1 MIKTFLKILILAI
14 QYKYWMIFAAL
25 MGFLT
30 VGSGIG
36 LMMTS
41 SYIIASAAIQ
51 TPIYQ
56 LQVAIVGVRFFG
68 ISRGVFRYLERYI
81 SHEVTFKLLAKFRVW
96 FFKSLEPIIPSK
108 KKDLTSGDLLSRSI
122 EDIESLEHIFVR
134 VISPPFVFVAV
145 AILMFT
151 LLNLF
156 NIRYAIIFITIFILS
171 AVGIPTL
178 TYFLSYKL
186 GKQIVKL
193 KSQLKSTAVDSIQG
207 LSELIVYGQIHKWEN
222 IFFGIE
228 DELLRLERKMNLI
241 QSLHEVL
248 TGLAMNVSVA
258 VMLYAAI
265 PDVTN
270 KLLNGVY
277 LSVITIGI
285 MASFEIVFQ
294 IPLAFQYLTKS
305 VEAGKR
311 LFEITNLEHTVHL
324 SPNPDLENYS
334 MTYRQNEIR
343 QLKKF
348 DLKINNLSFSY
359 DEHKK
364 ALDDISFELREK
376 QKIAVVGTSGSGK
389 STLVN
394 VICKLWNYNEGKIMI
409 GDISYDNLTP
419 EEVRKIISVVPQ
431 TVHLFTGTI
440 LENLLIANENA
451 SEYDIEEALK
461 KSQMI
466 EFVYNLPEKLNTHIG
481 ELGKKLSGG
490 EIKRL
495 GIARTILRNTPIII
509 FDEVT
514 SHLDSVTEKN
524 ILSMIEEIAKKK
536 SILFITHR
544 LNQMEMFDEILVMYA
559 GKIIESGTHKDLI
572 KRNGYYKKLLLSQN
586 KNLEHYLEKL

>member
-1 MIKTFLKILILAI
+1 MIL
-14 QYKYWMIFAAL
+14 AAL
-25 MGFLT
+25 MSFLT

-41 SYIIASAAIQ
+41 SFIIASAAIQ

-96 FFKSLEPIIPSK
+96 FFKSLEVLIPSK

-156 NIRYAIIFITIFILS
+156 NVKYAVIFLTTFVIS
-171 AVGIPTL
+171 AIGIPTL
-178 TYFLSYKL
+178 TYFLSRKL
-186 GKQIVKL
+186 GGQIIKL
-193 KSQLKSTAVDSIQG
+193 KSKLKAIAVDSIQG
-207 LSELIVYGQIHKWEN
+207 LSELIVYGQIQKWKN
-222 IFFGIE
+222 IFAEIE
-228 DELLRLERKMNLI
+228 NDLLRLERKMNLI

-248 TGLAMNVSVA
+248 TGLAMNIAVA
-258 VMLYAAI
+258 IMLFAAI
-265 PDVTN
+265 PDVSN
-270 KLLNGVY
+270 KLLDGVF

-311 LFEITNLEHTVHL
+311 LLEITE
-324 SPNPDLENYS
+324 SD
-334 MTYRQNEIR
+334 Q
-343 QLKKF
+343 
-348 DLKINNLSFSY
+348 INNLSSNLKQHPTAYPKNEIQQIINYDLKISDITFSY
-359 DEHKK
+359 DGHKN
-364 ALDDISFELREK
+364 ALDKISFEVKELE
-376 QKIAVVGTSGSGK
+376 KIAIVGASGSGK

-394 VICKLWNYNEGKIMI
+394 VICKLWNYDDGEIMV
-409 GDISYDNLTP
+409 GDISYNNISP
-419 EEVRKIISVVPQ
+419 EKVREIISVVPQ
-431 TVHLFTGTI
+431 NVHLFTGTI
-440 LENLLIANENA
+440 LENLLISNESANEYEIN
-451 SEYDIEEALK
+451 EALK
-461 KSQMI
+461 KSELYEYVQS
-466 EFVYNLPEKLNTHIG
+466 LPEKVNTHIG

-490 EIKRL
+490 EVKRL
-495 GIARTILRNTPIII
+495 GIARAILRNTPIII

-514 SHLDSVTEKN
+514 SHLDLVTEKN
-524 ILSMIEEIAKKK
+524 ILSMIEQISKDK

-544 LNQMEMFDEILVMYA
+544 LNQMEMFDEILVMSN
-559 GKIIESGTHKDLI
+559 GKIIECGNHKDLI

-586 KNLEHYLEKL
+586 KKMD

>member
-1 MIKTFLKILILAI
+1 MIKTFFKILLLGT
-14 QYKYWMIFAAL
+14 QYKYWMILAAL
-25 MGFLT
+25 MGFFT

-41 SYIIASAAIQ
+41 SFIIASAAIQ

-81 SHEVTFKLLAKFRVW
+81 YHEVTFKLLAKFRVW
-96 FFKSLEPIIPSK
+96 FFKSLEPLIPSK

-145 AILMFT
+145 TILMFT

-156 NIRYAIIFITIFILS
+156 NVKYAVIFITTFVLS
-171 AVGIPTL
+171 AIGIPAL
-178 TYFLSYKL
+178 TYFLSHKL
-186 GKQIVKL
+186 GGQIIKL
-193 KSQLKSTAVDSIQG
+193 KSHLKIIAVDSVQG
-207 LSELIVYGQIHKWEN
+207 LPELIVYGQIQKWKN
-222 IFFGIE
+222 IFTEIE
-228 DELLRLERKMNLI
+228 DELLQSERKMNLI

-248 TGLAMNVSVA
+248 TGLAMNITVA
-258 VMLYAAI
+258 IMLYAAI

-311 LFEITNLEHTVHL
+311 LLEITESNQMNFLSHIPNLENHQI
-324 SPNPDLENYS
+324 
-334 MTYRQNEIR
+334 TYREIETK
-343 QLKKF
+343 QLKKY
-348 DLKINNLSFSY
+348 NLRVCDVIFSY
-359 DEHKK
+359 DGHKK
-364 ALDDISFELREK
+364 ALDKISFEVKEREK
-376 QKIAVVGTSGSGK
+376 IAIVGASGSGK
-389 STLVN
+389 SALVN
-394 VICKLWNYNEGKIMI
+394 VICKLWNYDYGEILI
-409 GDISYDNLTP
+409 GDINYKYISP
-419 EEVRKIISVVPQ
+419 EKVREIISVVPQ
-431 TVHLFTGTI
+431 NVHLFTGTI
-440 LENLLIANENA
+440 LENLLISNENA
-451 SEYDIEEALK
+451 SEYEINEALK
-461 KSQMI
+461 KSELY
-466 EFVYNLPEKLNTHIG
+466 EFVQNLPEKLNTHIG

-490 EIKRL
+490 EVKRL
-495 GIARTILRNTPIII
+495 GIARAILRNSPIII

-524 ILSMIEEIAKKK
+524 ILNMIEQISKEK

-544 LNQMEMFDEILVMYA
+544 LNQMEMFDEILIMLN
-559 GKIIESGTHKDLI
+559 GKIIERGTHKALI
-572 KRNGYYKKLLLSQN
+572 KQSGYYNKLLSSQIKKMN
-586 KNLEHYLEKL
+586 

>member
-1 MIKTFLKILILAI
+1 MIKTLLRILSLGA
-14 QYKYWMIFAAL
+14 QYKYWMVLAAL
-25 MGFLT
+25 MSFFT

-41 SYIIASAAIQ
+41 SFIIASAAIQ

-81 SHEVTFKLLAKFRVW
+81 SHKVTFKLLAKFRVW
-96 FFKSLEPIIPSK
+96 FFEALEPIIPSK

-145 AILMFT
+145 TILMFT

-156 NIRYAIIFITIFILS
+156 NTKYAIIFITLFLIS
-171 AVGIPTL
+171 AIGIPTL
-178 TYFLSYKL
+178 TFFLSYKL
-186 GKQIVKL
+186 GAKIIKL
-193 KSQLKSTAVDSIQG
+193 KSQLKTIAVDSALG
-207 LSELIVYGQIHKWEN
+207 LSELIVYGQIQKWKN
-222 IFFGIE
+222 IFTDIE
-228 DELLRLERKMNLI
+228 DELLKLERKMSLI

-248 TGLAMNVSVA
+248 TGLAMNITVSI
-258 VMLYAAI
+258 MLYAAI

-285 MASFEIVFQ
+285 MASFEVVFQ
-294 IPLAFQYLTKS
+294 IPLAVQYLTKS

-311 LFEITNLEHTVHL
+311 LFEITD
-324 SPNPDLENYS
+324 SDQ
-334 MTYRQNEIR
+334 M
-343 QLKKF
+343 
-348 DLKINNLSFSY
+348 NNLSHNLNLEQYPIAFQQNELQQVKKYNLKITNLSLSY
-359 DEHKK
+359 DGHKK
-364 ALDDISFELREK
+364 ALDKIFLELKEK
-376 QKIAVVGTSGSGK
+376 EKIAIVGASGSGK

-394 VICKLWNYNEGKIMI
+394 VICKLWNYDD
-409 GDISYDNLTP
+409 GDILIGNINYKNISP
-419 EEVRKIISVVPQ
+419 EKIREIISVVPQ
-431 TVHLFTGTI
+431 NVHLFTGTI

-451 SEYDIEEALK
+451 SEYEIEEALK
-461 KSQMI
+461 KSELI
-466 EFVYNLPEKLNTHIG
+466 EFVYNLPEKLDTHIG

-495 GIARTILRNTPIII
+495 GIARTILRNSPIII

-524 ILSMIEEIAKKK
+524 ILNMIEQISKKK

-544 LNQMEMFDEILVMYA
+544 LNQMEMFNEILVMHN
-559 GKIIESGTHKDLI
+559 GRVIEHGNHRDLLNKD
-572 KRNGYYKKLLLSQN
+572 GYYKKLLLSQN
-586 KNLEHYLEKL
+586 KKMN

>member
-1 MIKTFLKILILAI
+1 MKTRNIKTFFKILSLAT
-14 QYKYWMIFAAL
+14 QYKYWMVLAAL

-41 SYIIASAAIQ
+41 SFIIASAAIQ

-96 FFKSLEPIIPSK
+96 FFKSLEPLIPSK
-108 KKDLTSGDLLSRSI
+108 KKDLTSGDLLSRAI

-156 NIRYAIIFITIFILS
+156 NIKYAVIFIITFVLS
-171 AVGIPTL
+171 AIGIPTL
-178 TYFLSYKL
+178 TYFLSRKL
-186 GKQIVKL
+186 GGQIIKL
-193 KSQLKSTAVDSIQG
+193 KSQLKAIAVDSIQG
-207 LSELIVYGQIHKWEN
+207 LSELIVYGQIQKWKN
-222 IFFGIE
+222 IFSEIE
-228 DELLRLERKMNLI
+228 DDLLRLERKMNLI

-248 TGLAMNVSVA
+248 TGLAMNITVA
-258 VMLYAAI
+258 IMLYAAI
-265 PDVTN
+265 PDVSN

-311 LFEITNLEHTVHL
+311 LLEITE
-324 SPNPDLENYS
+324 SD
-334 MTYRQNEIR
+334 Q
-343 QLKKF
+343 
-348 DLKINNLSFSY
+348 INNLSRDLNLEYHPTAYPKNEIQQIRKYDLKISDITFSY
-359 DEHKK
+359 DGNKK
-364 ALDDISFELREK
+364 ALDKISFEVKEREK
-376 QKIAVVGTSGSGK
+376 IAIVGASGSGK

-394 VICKLWNYNEGKIMI
+394 IICKLWNYDDGEILV
-409 GDISYDNLTP
+409 GDIGYNNISS
-419 EEVRKIISVVPQ
+419 EKVREIISVVPQ
-431 TVHLFTGTI
+431 NVHLFTGTI
-440 LENLLIANENA
+440 LENLLISNENA
-451 SEYDIEEALK
+451 NEYEINEALK
-461 KSQMI
+461 KSQLY
-466 EFVYNLPEKLNTHIG
+466 EYVQSLPEKVNTHIG

-490 EIKRL
+490 EVKRL
-495 GIARTILRNTPIII
+495 GIARAILRNTPIII

-524 ILSMIEEIAKKK
+524 ILSMIEQISKDK

-544 LNQMEMFDEILVMYA
+544 LNQMEMFDEILVMSN
-559 GKIIESGTHKDLI
+559 GRIIERGNHKDLI
-572 KRNGYYKKLLLSQN
+572 KQNGYYKKLLLSQN
-586 KNLEHYLEKL
+586 KKMD

>member
-1 MIKTFLKILILAI
+1 MIKTFFKILSLGA
-14 QYKYWMIFAAL
+14 QYKYWMILAAL
-25 MGFLT
+25 MSFFT

-41 SYIIASAAIQ
+41 SFIIASAAIQ

-96 FFKSLEPIIPSK
+96 FFKSLEPLIPSK
-108 KKDLTSGDLLSRSI
+108 KKDLTSGDLLSRAI

-156 NIRYAIIFITIFILS
+156 NLKYAVIFLTTFVLS
-171 AVGIPTL
+171 AIGIPTL
-178 TYFLSYKL
+178 TYFLSHKI
-186 GKQIVKL
+186 GVQIIKL
-193 KSQLKSTAVDSIQG
+193 KSQLKAIAVDSIQG
-207 LSELIVYGQIHKWEN
+207 LPELIVYGQIQKWKN
-222 IFFGIE
+222 IFSEIE
-228 DELLRLERKMNLI
+228 DKLLRLEGKMNLI

-248 TGLAMNVSVA
+248 TGLAMNITVA
-258 VMLYAAI
+258 IMLYAAI

-311 LFEITNLEHTVHL
+311 LLEITETEQINNLYYNPNLEHRPTTY
-324 SPNPDLENYS
+324 PEYEN
-334 MTYRQNEIR
+334 QEI
-343 QLKKF
+343 KKY
-348 DLKINNLSFSY
+348 DLKINDLTFSY

-364 ALDDISFELREK
+364 ALDKISFEVKEREK
-376 QKIAVVGTSGSGK
+376 IAIVGASGSGK

-394 VICKLWNYNEGKIMI
+394 VICKLWNY
-409 GDISYDNLTP
+409 
-419 EEVRKIISVVPQ
+419 
-431 TVHLFTGTI
+431 
-440 LENLLIANENA
+440 
-451 SEYDIEEALK
+451 
-461 KSQMI
+461 
-466 EFVYNLPEKLNTHIG
+466 
-481 ELGKKLSGG
+481 
-490 EIKRL
+490 
-495 GIARTILRNTPIII
+495 
-509 FDEVT
+509 
-514 SHLDSVTEKN
+514 
-524 ILSMIEEIAKKK
+524 
-536 SILFITHR
+536 
-544 LNQMEMFDEILVMYA
+544 
-559 GKIIESGTHKDLI
+559 
-572 KRNGYYKKLLLSQN
+572 
-586 KNLEHYLEKL
+586 